1 LWGRQ
6 ELYCLRH
13 TSSFF
18 VGSCF
23 LLRSVCTIILLFH
36 ASCSYWHG
44 RHIPPCPS
52 FSTEMQSQ
60 AFFPGLA
67 CNFYHPVS
75 LLCSMGWQL
84 HTTAPSYWLK
94 WGLANFLPGF
104 LRVTLPTC
112 LPGSWD
118 YRLYHHAW
126 FVIWVWFY

>member
-23 LLRSVCTIILLFH
+23 LLRSVCTMILLFH

-52 FSTEMQSQ
+52 FLHWDAITS
-60 AFFPGLA
+60 FFPWAGLQ
-67 CNFYHPVS
+67 
-75 LLCSMGWQL
+75 LLSSSQSSMQHGMTVAHHCSQLLVEMG
-84 HTTAPSYWLK
+84 S
-94 WGLANFLPGF
+94 
-104 LRVTLPTC
+104 C
-112 LPGSWD
+112 
-118 YRLYHHAW
+118 
-126 FVIWVWFY
+126 